1 MAQTMSYIPF
11 RTRRRVNGEWEYT
24 NYGKSRLDFFI
35 ISESLYKDVSSVFYG
50 DRLSRD
56 FDHVEAVLRIGKNR
70 KAKESI
76 YIRNETLDRPEIAEI
91 GVLGALDCIA
101 THLLVPNEELRR
113 QVGILEQIYVEK
125 ANIRR
130 GLTLGLVDEDE
141 RELERLA
148 ALDRDWND
156 ILRVVGGV
164 EAWSAE
170 EVSCSK
176 STFYEVLLNEYKNRI
191 VSLQGSIDADRK
203 YRREWLLSRRK
214 VCQEIYGKNSEQS
227 KESEE

>member
-1 MAQTMSYIPF
+1 
-11 RTRRRVNGEWEYT
+11 
-24 NYGKSRLDFFI
+24 
-35 ISESLYKDVSSVFYG
+35 
-50 DRLSRD
+50 
-56 FDHVEAVLRIGKNR
+56 
-70 KAKESI
+70 
-76 YIRNETLDRPEIAEI
+76 
-91 GVLGALDCIA
+91 
-101 THLLVPNEELRR
+101 PNEELRR

-148 ALDRDWND
+148 ALDRDWNEV
-156 ILRVVGGV
+156 LRGIGGV
-164 EAWSAE
+164 EDWSAE

-227 KESEE
+227 KESEEELLNHDSLQLREDTGKYLQFLRENNEKPT